1 MCVRKFENFHGLTQS
16 TSIQIRQGGTPLRA
30 PGCSWNI
37 CEIGGNSGI
46 QLKER
51 YHDLNMAP
59 NLSEDEIDDLV
70 YLART
75 GDDAELTGMLQGLVT
90 RENATPAEILAAAKD
105 DGKATC
111 LHMAAANGHAS
122 KSTAHV
128 GGLVVMIHWGHFT
141 LSPICHYILYQS
153 TTFTYFNA
161 ETVTLLLSH
170 FPPPLKTSRGGATG
184 DTPEPTE
191 DTPSQGTTAETP
203 YINVQNAFGNT
214 ALHWA
219 CLGGHLD
226 VVKLLLSRGASPTAA
241 NDKDQIPLDLA
252 AFNNHMHV
260 VNYFLS
266 QSKDIEGDNAKE
278 GGLEKSTQDVQM
290 EDAASEETGTKAEA
304 GG

>member
-1 MCVRKFENFHGLTQS
+1 
-16 TSIQIRQGGTPLRA
+16 
-30 PGCSWNI
+30 
-37 CEIGGNSGI
+37 
-46 QLKER
+46 
-51 YHDLNMAP
+51 MAP

-111 LHMAAANGHAS
+111 LHMAAANGHA
-122 KSTAHV
+122 K
-128 GGLVVMIHWGHFT
+128 
-141 LSPICHYILYQS
+141 
-153 TTFTYFNA
+153 
-161 ETVTLLLSH
+161 TVTLLLSH